1 MPYTRYNSKVFPTYD
16 CEIVTLQED
25 HSDSYQMLALGNM

>member
-1 MPYTRYNSKVFPTYD
+1 MAYTRYDSKVLPTYD
-16 CEIVTLQED
+16 CKAVTLQED